1 MTFLALLPSC
11 NGIFQGI
18 YDSGEG
24 DLVTEY
30 GFLEYN
36 PSEKTGTIYIDATD
50 YTKWI
55 YLDFS
60 ERTAVTAGMSEEE
73 APAEWDIAVHRYDV
87 KTNGAAALETGM
99 TGLELFM
106 SSGAMPEGDYV
117 GDEWTTEQIIVDMS
131 GMMDGNIGYSESWYN
146 RELSKWLKVDTGTMP
161 PVYSMS
167 HLHGRYGSQGL
178 HDHRLCISGGI
189 LTIWENFCYAPAS
202 HAWLPCPC
210 RRRQESAEAC
220 STGTARLFRVRRSR
234 WRECPE
240 PEPPRTWTA
249 ATVLKSV

>member
-1 MTFLALLPSC
+1 MKRLFLIAFLTLLPSC

-167 HLHGRYGSQGL
+167 HKVYAVKLADGTHLALKLSNYMDATGVKGFM
-178 HDHRLCISGGI
+178 
-189 LTIWENFCYAPAS
+189 TIDYVYPVEF
-202 HAWLPCPC
+202 
-210 RRRQESAEAC
+210 
-220 STGTARLFRVRRSR
+220 
-234 WRECPE
+234 
-240 PEPPRTWTA
+240 
-249 ATVLKSV
+249 

>member
-1 MTFLALLPSC
+1 MKRLFLIAFLTLLPSC

-167 HLHGRYGSQGL
+167 HKVYAVKLADGTHLALKFSNYMDATGVKGFM
-178 HDHRLCISGGI
+178 
-189 LTIWENFCYAPAS
+189 TIDYVYPVEF
-202 HAWLPCPC
+202 
-210 RRRQESAEAC
+210 
-220 STGTARLFRVRRSR
+220 
-234 WRECPE
+234 
-240 PEPPRTWTA
+240 
-249 ATVLKSV
+249 

>member
-1 MTFLALLPSC
+1 MKRLFLIAFLTLLPSC

-167 HLHGRYGSQGL
+167 QKVYAVKLADGTDLALKLSNYMDATGVKGFM
-178 HDHRLCISGGI
+178 
-189 LTIWENFCYAPAS
+189 TIDYVYPVEF
-202 HAWLPCPC
+202 
-210 RRRQESAEAC
+210 
-220 STGTARLFRVRRSR
+220 
-234 WRECPE
+234 
-240 PEPPRTWTA
+240 
-249 ATVLKSV
+249 

>member
-1 MTFLALLPSC
+1 MKRLFFMTFLALLPSC

-131 GMMDGNIGYSESWYN
+131 GMMGLEIWRVGTGGFFLKN
-146 RELSKWLKVDTGTMP
+146 RR
-161 PVYSMS
+161 
-167 HLHGRYGSQGL
+167 GR
-178 HDHRLCISGGI
+178 
-189 LTIWENFCYAPAS
+189 
-202 HAWLPCPC
+202 
-210 RRRQESAEAC
+210 
-220 STGTARLFRVRRSR
+220 
-234 WRECPE
+234 
-240 PEPPRTWTA
+240 
-249 ATVLKSV
+249 

>member
-1 MTFLALLPSC
+1 M
-11 NGIFQGI
+11 
-18 YDSGEG
+18 
-24 DLVTEY
+24 TEY

-73 APAEWDIAVHRYDV
+73 TPAEWDIAVHRYDV

-167 HLHGRYGSQGL
+167 HKVYAVKLADGTHLALKLSNYMDATGVKGFM
-178 HDHRLCISGGI
+178 
-189 LTIWENFCYAPAS
+189 TIDYVYPVEF
-202 HAWLPCPC
+202 
-210 RRRQESAEAC
+210 
-220 STGTARLFRVRRSR
+220 
-234 WRECPE
+234 
-240 PEPPRTWTA
+240 
-249 ATVLKSV
+249 

>member
-1 MTFLALLPSC
+1 MKRLFLIAFLTLLPSC

-24 DLVTEY
+24 ELVTEY

-117 GDEWTTEQIIVDMS
+117 SDEWTTEQIIVDMS

-167 HLHGRYGSQGL
+167 QKVYAVKLADGTHLALKLSNYMDATGVKGFM
-178 HDHRLCISGGI
+178 
-189 LTIWENFCYAPAS
+189 TIDYVYPVEF
-202 HAWLPCPC
+202 
-210 RRRQESAEAC
+210 
-220 STGTARLFRVRRSR
+220 
-234 WRECPE
+234 
-240 PEPPRTWTA
+240 
-249 ATVLKSV
+249 